1 VKIRIKRANTV
12 TAEAKGMAM
21 APHYVLCRLY
31 DYLDELLQQNKWNAE
46 KCQHES

>member
-31 DYLDELLQQNKWNAE
+31 DYLDELRTDALW
-46 KCQHES
+46 SYDL